1 MPSVGALA
9 LRAGG
14 DYWIVVG
21 RGGAMA
27 SDQDVP
33 YASAV
38 SLLDL
43 YRKRAA
49 SPIEVTRILLDR
61 LDALQPEINAFCI
74 VDRDRALAAARE
86 SERRWINGE
95 AVGGL
100 DGVPVTIKDL
110 VLMRGFPT
118 LRGSRIVDRDKD
130 WSEDAPATA
139 RLREAGAVILGKT
152 TTPEFGWKALGDSP
166 LTGITRNPWDLS
178 RTPGGSSAGAAAA
191 CAAGIGPLHVGSDG
205 AGSIR
210 IPSAFTGVFGLKPS
224 FGRVPAHPPSPMGLL
239 AHSGPMA
246 RTVADAA
253 VLLTVLSGPDHR
265 DPYALPV
272 EDRDYLDGLE
282 GGVRGWRIAYSPT
295 LGYAQ
300 VDPEIAAAVAAAA
313 EQFAALG
320 AVLEEV
326 DRIFSSPRD
335 ALFKLWAAGAAKLLT
350 GYAAEQRAV
359 VDPGLIATATEGER
373 ITAVDYLGADLVR
386 TALGEQM
393 AAFHQKYDLLLTPTM
408 PIPALPVGQD
418 LNDPASERHWID
430 WSPFS
435 YPFNMT
441 RQPAASIPCG
451 LTRAGLPIGLQIV
464 GPLYADD
471 RVLRAA
477 RAFETTQPERRA
489 PLVAYELS
497 VCIL

>member
-1 MPSVGALA
+1 M
-9 LRAGG
+9 AGENE
-14 DYWIVVG
+14 I
-21 RGGAMA
+21 A
-27 SDQDVP
+27 

-38 SLLDL
+38 ELIEL
-43 YRKRAA
+43 YRSKVL
-49 SPIEVTRILLDR
+49 SPVEATRLILDR
-61 LDALQPEINAFCI
+61 IDALQPKINAFCI
-74 VDRDRALAAARE
+74 VDRDGAMEAARA
-86 SERRWINGE
+86 SEGRGQRGE
-95 AVGGL
+95 AVGAL

-110 VLMRGFPT
+110 ILLRGFPT
-118 LRGSRIVDRDKD
+118 LRGSRLVERDQD

-139 RLREAGAVILGKT
+139 RLREAGAVIIGKT

-210 IPSAFTGVFGLKPS
+210 IPSAFTGIFGLKPS

-239 AHSGPMA
+239 SHIGPIA

-253 VLLTVLSGPDHR
+253 LMLSVLSAPDHR

-272 EDRDYLDGLE
+272 ERRSCGDGLE

-295 LGYAQ
+295 LGYAK
-300 VDPEIAAAVAAAA
+300 VDPEVAAAGA
-313 EQFAALG
+313 AAAQQFETLG
-320 AVLEEV
+320 AAVEQI
-326 DRIFSSPRD
+326 DAIFDSPRE
-335 ALFKLWAAGAAKLLT
+335 ALYTLWAAGAAKLLR
-350 GYAAEQRAV
+350 GLPAGRQEV
-359 VDPGLIATATEGER
+359 IDPGLIATANEGER
-373 ITAVDYLGADLVR
+373 LSAVDYLEADLVR
-386 TALGEQM
+386 TALGRQM
-393 AAFHQKYDLLLTPTM
+393 AEFHQIYDLLLTPMM

-418 LNDPASERHWID
+418 LNDPATERHWID

-435 YPFNMT
+435 YPFNLT

-451 LTRAGLPIGLQIV
+451 LTSAGLPIGLQIV

-477 RAFETTQPERRA
+477 RAFEQTQPIRRA
-489 PLVAYELS
+489 PL
-497 VCIL
+497 